1 MASAQTTLKRVTS
14 VLPVPPTSTT
24 SIPDRAPFVSL
35 RTAVAENVR
44 RRRAPLL
51 GNVIPEDASGAITSI
66 AAPPGGTV
74 VVADAPELVLD
85 VSVERDFEVEET
97 SSAVVTL
104 VLVLLVVSCTARVEE
119 VDSEVE
125 VLRVVVE
132 VSLAVEVSFN
142 VDVVDFVSV
151 LFSLVVVSVFVF
163 SLVVLVDCASVLL
176 LVDLV
181 DVDLV

>member
-1 MASAQTTLKRVTS
+1 M
-14 VLPVPPTSTT
+14 
-24 SIPDRAPFVSL
+24 
-35 RTAVAENVR
+35 
-44 RRRAPLL
+44 
-51 GNVIPEDASGAITSI
+51 
-66 AAPPGGTV
+66 